1 MVTDKARHAV
11 DRLVVAMGA
20 FSKPWAARLGA
31 RVPLDTERGYHLML
45 PRPGV
50 ELRTPL
56 LVGDH
61 RFGIVPMTHG
71 VRLAG
76 TAELASLDAPPN
88 YRRSRMLGRM
98 ARDVVPDLRLDD
110 AEEWMGFRP
119 SMPDSLP
126 VIGAVP
132 GSDRAFLAFGHGH
145 LGLTLGAVTGRL
157 VADLVAGRDSEIDRT
172 PYRADRF

>member
-1 MVTDKARHAV
+1 MVTDKGRHDV

-20 FSKPWAARLGA
+20 FSKPWTAKLGV

-56 LVGDH
+56 LEGHH
-61 RFGIVPMTHG
+61 RFGIVPMSHG

-76 TAELASLDAPPN
+76 TAELASLDAPPD

-98 ARDVVPDLRLDD
+98 VQQIVPDLRLDG

-126 VIGAVP
+126 VIGPVP

-145 LGLTLGAVTGRL
+145 LGLTLAAVTGRL
-157 VADLVAGRDSEIDRT
+157 VADLVAGRASEIDRA